1 MGPGDQVFLDY
12 DGTLVPISS
21 DPTSCFADRELL
33 SILDGLG
40 EEYDMYIVTGRSA
53 EDMRRFLPP
62 RYRVIALHGA
72 LLLTSEGDVPLI
84 PDYSRYVEI
93 CNSIALRKNEIRE
106 MFHGARLYNKVGG
119 ITVNTWLMDTATRGR
134 LEDFMRSLAEE
145 SGMEL
150 YLGKQVV
157 ELRIPGVNKGDAIR
171 KFRKHGRKALI
182 AGDDITDEEAFIK
195 NSDALTVK
203 VGPGETSARYRV
215 SDYMEMRSL
224 LRELIRRS

>member
-1 MGPGDQVFLDY
+1 M
-12 DGTLVPISS
+12 
-21 DPTSCFADRELL
+21 
-33 SILDGLG
+33 
-40 EEYDMYIVTGRSA
+40 
-53 EDMRRFLPP
+53 
-62 RYRVIALHGA
+62 IALHGA
-72 LLLTSEGDVPLI
+72 LLLTSEGDVPPLI

-119 ITVNTWLMDTATRGR
+119 ITVNTWLMDTATRGGR

-203 VGPGETSARYRV
+203 VGPGGETSARYRV